1 MLKSWLESE
10 AGILLELSINK
21 AIARDPVAQ
30 RRLADLQDKRLRL
43 LLPFPALNLVVEL
56 GPEGVNLCDGVAIEQ
71 VDCEIEGS
79 ASELLAL
86 MMDPQLAFEGR
97 VELRGDTLLANQLR
111 QIAQQLDLDW
121 GGLIGDCIG
130 DAPAQ
135 VLLNLLNQGRANL
148 KEASNNLLDDLDNWL
163 HEEIRVQPS
172 RAELEGFYDEV
183 DRLRLDA
190 DRLRARVERLEQA

>member
-1 MLKSWLESE
+1 MLQMWLESE
-10 AGILLELSINK
+10 PGILLELSINK

-30 RRLADLQDKRLRL
+30 RRLGELQGKRLRL
-43 LLPFPALNLVVEL
+43 LMPFPVINLVVEL
-56 GPEGVNLCDGVAIEQ
+56 GSEGINLCDGAAIET

-86 MMDPQLAFEGR
+86 ILDPQLAFEGR
-97 VELRGDTLLANQLR
+97 VELRGDTLLANQVR
-111 QIAQQLDLDW
+111 QIGQQLDLDW

-135 VLLNLLNQGRANL
+135 VLLNLLNQGRSNL

-183 DRLRLDA
+183 DQLRLDA
-190 DRLRARVERLEQA
+190 DRLRARIERLEQG

>member
-30 RRLADLQDKRLRL
+30 RRLADLQGKRLRL

-56 GPEGVNLCDGVAIEQ
+56 GPEGVNLCDGAAIEQ

-135 VLLNLLNQGRANL
+135 VLLNLLNKGRSNL
-148 KEASNNLLDDLDNWL
+148 KDASNNLLDDLDNWL

-183 DRLRLDA
+183 DQLRLDA
-190 DRLRARVERLEQA
+190 DRLRARIERLEQG